1 MAALSNIY
9 IDQGADF
16 TTVISLTDSNNDALN
31 LTGYSA
37 LAQIRKT
44 YGSTTIA
51 ATFGTA
57 LTTTTG
63 QVTLSLTDVVTAAMT
78 SGRYVYDVLLTDG
91 SGDKTRVLE
100 GQAILTPGVSK
111 V

>member
-63 QVTLSLTDVVTAAMT
+63 QLTLTLTDVITAAMT

>member
-1 MAALSNIY
+1 MAAVSNLY

-16 TTVISLTDSNNDALN
+16 STTLSLTDSNGDVLN

-37 LAQIRKT
+37 IGQLRKT
-44 YGSTTIA
+44 FGSSTIA

-57 LTTTTG
+57 LTASTG
-63 QVTLSLTDVVTAAMT
+63 QVTLTLGDTVTTAIT
-78 SGRYVYDVLLTDG
+78 SGRYVYDILLTDS
-91 SGDKTRVLE
+91 SGDKTRILE
-100 GQAILTPGVSK
+100 GHATVTPSVSR

>member
-37 LAQIRKT
+37 LAQIRKSH
-44 YGSTTIA
+44 GSTPIA

-63 QVTLSLTDVVTAAMT
+63 QLTLTLTDAITTAMD
-78 SGRYVYDVLLTDG
+78 SGRYVYDVLLTDA

-100 GQAILTPGVSK
+100 GQAVLTPGVSR

>member
-9 IDQGADF
+9 IDQGSDF
-16 TTVISLTDSNNDALN
+16 STIISLTDSNGDVLD
-31 LTGYSA
+31 LTGYTA
-37 LAQIRKT
+37 LAQIRKIH
-44 YGSTTIA
+44 GSTTLTG
-51 ATFGTA
+51 TFGVA
-57 LTTTTG
+57 LTADAG
-63 QVTLSLTDVVTAAMT
+63 QLTMTLADTVTAAMD

-100 GQAILTPGVSK
+100 GQAILTPGVSR

>member
-16 TTVISLTDSNNDALN
+16 STIISLTDSNGDVLD
-31 LTGYSA
+31 LTGYTA

-51 ATFGTA
+51 GTFATA
-57 LTTTTG
+57 LVANTG
-63 QVTLSLTDVVTAAMT
+63 QLTLSLTDVITGAMG

-100 GQAILTPGVSK
+100 GQAILTPSVSRS
-111 V
+111 